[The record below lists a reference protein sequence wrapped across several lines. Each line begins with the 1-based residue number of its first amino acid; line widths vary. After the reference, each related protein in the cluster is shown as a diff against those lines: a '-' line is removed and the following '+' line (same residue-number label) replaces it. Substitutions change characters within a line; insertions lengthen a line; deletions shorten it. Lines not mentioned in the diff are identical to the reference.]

1 MRKLMSFDHKDAVIM
16 IYYSTTMPKRVH
28 DVIVNF
34 LLKAFTANN
43 KIFLLK
49 SLQRLE
55 HAVKATT
62 IHDTQKNVDFSL
74 LGSQPK
80 QTKLNSFKLNY
91 YIK

>member
-1 MRKLMSFDHKDAVIM
+1 MSLDHKDAVIM

-28 DVIVNF
+28 DVNNDVILVVNF
-34 LLKAFTANN
+34 FLKAFTANN

-62 IHDTQKNVDFSL
+62 IHDPQNNFDPPFL
-74 LGSQPK
+74 
-80 QTKLNSFKLNY
+80 
-91 YIK
+91 

>member
-1 MRKLMSFDHKDAVIM
+1 M
-16 IYYSTTMPKRVH
+16 H
-28 DVIVNF
+28 DVNNDIIVNF
-34 LLKAFTANN
+34 FLNAFTANN

-49 SLQRLE
+49 SLQRQE

-80 QTKLNSFKLNY
+80 QTKLNY